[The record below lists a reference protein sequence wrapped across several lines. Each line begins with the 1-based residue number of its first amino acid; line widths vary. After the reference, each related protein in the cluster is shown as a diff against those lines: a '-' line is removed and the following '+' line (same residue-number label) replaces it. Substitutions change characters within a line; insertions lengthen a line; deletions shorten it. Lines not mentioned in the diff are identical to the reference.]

1 MHNHRPTDRLEYFS
15 DAVLAIAATLLA
27 TELPKPEGENG
38 LLREIGKQWPSY
50 AAFAASFLFICIA
63 WSNHHNMF
71 NYIKLTDQYLLI
83 LNILFLVFVTLQS
96 FTTGLL
102 AHHVGKPEERTA
114 ALIYHATL
122 VLMTLFYNCMWWYAT
137 RAPGLLEK
145 DTDRKLIHTLT
156 KEYAI
161 APALHLAALIICFWS
176 VPFSIIPVL
185 LLYIYFA
192 LPRISERMANEGR
205 REKNEQ
211 ATGYQEDNGKHH

>member
-27 TELPKPEGENG
+27 TELPKPETDTG
-38 LLREIGKQWPSY
+38 LLQAIANEWPHY

-71 NYIKLTDQYLLI
+71 IYIRQTDQYLLI
-83 LNILFLVFVTLQS
+83 LDILFLMFVTLQS

-102 AHHVGKPEERTA
+102 ARHVGKPDERTA

-122 VLMTLFYNCMWWYAT
+122 VLMTLFYNCMWWYAIKKKNE
-137 RAPGLLEK
+137 LLEK
-145 DTDRKLIHTLT
+145 ETDEKLVRLLT

-161 APALHLAALIICFWS
+161 APALHFTALIICFWS
-176 VPFSIIPVL
+176 VPFIIFPVL
-185 LLYIYFA
+185 LLYVYFA
-192 LPRISERMANEGR
+192 LPRVSE
-205 REKNEQ
+205 KKLKK
-211 ATGYQEDNGKHH
+211 TK